1 MKKKKIYARECLAD
15 KILTDKKHTSL
26 ILDAYLNFQ
35 DENKQI
41 ELRKYINYMLN
52 TEKRLIHCSKYC
64 SSNGNGAGP
73 YIKINS

>member
-41 ELRKYINYMLN
+41 ELRKYIL
-52 TEKRLIHCSKYC
+52 L
-64 SSNGNGAGP
+64 
-73 YIKINS
+73 